1 MRWASRSRSCSPRS
15 ITIRSKRSGAWT
27 SSSPRPRRRTMK
39 RANCCASSTSPS
51 RPKQKRR
58 PRKRRLENLSHG
70 ETEFREQER
79 ASQEARRETA
89 AKRAKLK
96 AIANDTSV
104 DETERLI
111 ARLKLA
117 ELPRNGNPT
126 RVRNRCELTGRSR
139 AYYRKFR
146 LSRIMLRELA
156 NKGLIPGV
164 IKSSW

>member
-1 MRWASRSRSCSPRS
+1 MAKLSS
-15 ITIRSKRSGAWT
+15 INKNQ
-27 SSSPRPRRRTMK
+27 RRK
-39 RANCCASSTSPS
+39 
-51 RPKQKRR
+51 K
-58 PRKRRLENLSHG
+58 LV
-70 ETEFREQER
+70 EQN
-79 ASQEARRETA
+79 A
-89 AKRAKLK
+89 AKYAKLK
-96 AIANDTSV
+96 AIANDESK

-111 ARLKLA
+111 ARLKMA